1 MGNHIQAKRVA
12 AFAAVF
18 AVLAGAAMARDD
30 AGGGW
35 GGAPDIGSAVANV
48 APHRAAADYAR
59 ELDAVEPAAGRGT
72 LVASTPRD
80 IAAPRITLPSSAGK
94 RFGAFG
100 SVAISA
106 GKLPAAYKW
115 RGVTGRNY
123 GALFGED
130 CARSGLSSC
139 DSKLAKTLRKARATA
154 TGQSALAAIR
164 TVDAAVNKAL
174 RYGSDRAVWGKGDY
188 WATPSEIARKGIGD
202 CEDFAVTKYWL
213 LRSLGFD
220 AQQLQLVVL
229 LDTRRGIY
237 HAVLAVHLDGTR
249 YILDN
254 LSTRVAT
261 DAASPAYM
269 PIMSFVGA
277 KSYIHGFENRRSETA
292 RMPKDLGAVMP
303 GEGV

>member
-1 MGNHIQAKRVA
+1 MRNHRQAKRVA

-35 GGAPDIGSAVANV
+35 GADLSSVAPRP
-48 APHRAAADYAR
+48 APHRPALVDYVR
-59 ELDAVEPAAGRGT
+59 ELGAVEPAAGRSD
-72 LVASTPRD
+72 LVAATSPDITTPRV
-80 IAAPRITLPSSAGK
+80 TSPSSAGK

-115 RGVTGRNY
+115 RGVTGSNHA
-123 GALFGED
+123 ALFGED

-139 DSKLAKTLRKARATA
+139 DTRLARSLRQARATA
-154 TGQSALAAIR
+154 TGQSALAAVR
-164 TVDAAVNKAL
+164 TVDAAVNRAL

-213 LRSLGFD
+213 LRSLGFSE
-220 AQQLQLVVL
+220 QQLQLVVL

-254 LSTRVAT
+254 LSPRVAADT
-261 DAASPAYM
+261 ASPAYM
-269 PIMSFVGA
+269 PIMSFVGG

-292 RMPKDLGAVMP
+292 RTPRDLGAVMP